1 MWKGR
6 IVLSPAAAAPRSGNT
21 LVEITAAIP
30 TAAVLKSARRLLS
43 MVFSEL
49 YGIGIG
55 PLPGFRR
62 SEPAEQGSPSSGSAT
77 WLGSWSIARQGLL
90 DAVSSCVMP
99 GRVKED
105 KLSISVPCPLTR
117 AD

>member
-43 MVFSEL
+43 MEFSEL
-49 YGIGIG
+49 YGIGMG
-55 PLPGFRR
+55 HLPGFRR
-62 SEPAEQGSPSSGSAT
+62 SEPAEQGSPSSG
-77 WLGSWSIARQGLL
+77 LCNMARKP
-90 DAVSSCVMP
+90 VNSSL
-99 GRVKED
+99 RVVRCCEQ
-105 KLSISVPCPLTR
+105 LRLM
-117 AD
+117 